1 MSKTLSEK
9 RFINHE
15 FKEAAA
21 GLRRMAKN
29 GNPRGIYCLGEMLV
43 HEFMFTEN
51 VKQREEGLRILADG
65 LIAGD
70 PLCLIAYARYD
81 VGLHGQELTSAK
93 RAKLAAKA
101 QEMVKDDNTLPS
113 VIKMAEGGD
122 VLAMM
127 ELGMAYGFG
136 ILVKPDRDMALS
148 WLTKAADAGYWAA
161 MLQAAGILMRQQDT
175 EVRSKAFGYVE
186 KAAKM
191 GDNLALVRL
200 GDCYHYGLGCEKSF
214 EQARRCYDMACRSK
228 DSILAVYSM
237 SRLYD
242 DKQFPQA
249 SEIQTTIWTEKAAQL
264 GSVDAMCVMGDRAYY
279 GRGVPKD
286 MKAAENWYKQAVKTR
301 NGRGYFA
308 MGRFKIYTAKIK
320 DGIKYMEKAAQAG
333 WPEGYY
339 ILGLMKMQG
348 IGMKVDRRRG
358 RVLLEQAA
366 AAGVVDAKDV
376 LNSREKI
383 NLLEALRRI

>member
-175 EVRSKAFGYVE
+175 EVRRKAFGYVE

-214 EQARRCYDMACRSK
+214 EQARRCYDMACRSE

-366 AAGVVDAKDV
+366 AAGVVDARDV
-376 LNSREKI
+376 LKSKEKI
-383 NLLEALRRI
+383 NLLDALRRI

>member
-175 EVRSKAFGYVE
+175 EVHRKAFGYVE

-214 EQARRCYDMACRSK
+214 EQARRCYDMACRSE

-366 AAGVVDAKDV
+366 AAGVVDARDV
-376 LNSREKI
+376 LKSKEKI
-383 NLLEALRRI
+383 NLLESLRRI

>member
-15 FKEAAA
+15 FKEAAT

-161 MLQAAGILMRQQDT
+161 MLQAAGILMRQHDT
-175 EVRSKAFGYVE
+175 EVRRKAFGYVE

-214 EQARRCYDMACRSK
+214 EQARRCYDMACRSE

>member
-15 FKEAAA
+15 FKEAAT

-161 MLQAAGILMRQQDT
+161 MLQAAGILRRQQDT
-175 EVRSKAFGYVE
+175 EVRRKAFGYVE

-214 EQARRCYDMACRSK
+214 EQARRCYDMACRSE

>member
-15 FKEAAA
+15 FKEAAT

-175 EVRSKAFGYVE
+175 EMRRKAFGYVE

-358 RVLLEQAA
+358 CVLLEQAA

>member
-29 GNPRGIYCLGEMLV
+29 GNPRGIYCLGQMLI

-81 VGLHGQELTSAK
+81 VGLHGNELTSGK

-148 WLTKAADAGYWAA
+148 WLEKAADAGYWAA

-175 EVRSKAFGYVE
+175 EIRKKAFNYVK
-186 KAAKM
+186 KAAEM
-191 GDNLALVRL
+191 GDSLALVRL
-200 GDCYHYGLGCEKSF
+200 GDCYHFGLGCEKSF
-214 EQARRCYDMACRSK
+214 EQARRCYDMACRRE

-366 AAGVVDAKDV
+366 SAGVVDAKDV
-376 LNSREKI
+376 LNSREKV

>member
-15 FKEAAA
+15 FKEAVA

-175 EVRSKAFGYVE
+175 EVRRKAFG
-186 KAAKM
+186 
-191 GDNLALVRL
+191 
-200 GDCYHYGLGCEKSF
+200 
-214 EQARRCYDMACRSK
+214 
-228 DSILAVYSM
+228 
-237 SRLYD
+237 
-242 DKQFPQA
+242 
-249 SEIQTTIWTEKAAQL
+249 
-264 GSVDAMCVMGDRAYY
+264 
-279 GRGVPKD
+279 
-286 MKAAENWYKQAVKTR
+286 
-301 NGRGYFA
+301 
-308 MGRFKIYTAKIK
+308 
-320 DGIKYMEKAAQAG
+320 
-333 WPEGYY
+333 
-339 ILGLMKMQG
+339 
-348 IGMKVDRRRG
+348 
-358 RVLLEQAA
+358 
-366 AAGVVDAKDV
+366 
-376 LNSREKI
+376 
-383 NLLEALRRI
+383 

>member
-175 EVRSKAFGYVE
+175 EVSRKAFGYVE

>member
-1 MSKTLSEK
+1 
-9 RFINHE
+9 
-15 FKEAAA
+15 
-21 GLRRMAKN
+21 
-29 GNPRGIYCLGEMLV
+29 
-43 HEFMFTEN
+43 
-51 VKQREEGLRILADG
+51 
-65 LIAGD
+65 
-70 PLCLIAYARYD
+70 
-81 VGLHGQELTSAK
+81 
-93 RAKLAAKA
+93 
-101 QEMVKDDNTLPS
+101 
-113 VIKMAEGGD
+113 
-122 VLAMM
+122 
-127 ELGMAYGFG
+127 
-136 ILVKPDRDMALS
+136 
-148 WLTKAADAGYWAA
+148 
-161 MLQAAGILMRQQDT
+161 
-175 EVRSKAFGYVE
+175 
-186 KAAKM
+186 
-191 GDNLALVRL
+191 
-200 GDCYHYGLGCEKSF
+200 
-214 EQARRCYDMACRSK
+214 
-228 DSILAVYSM
+228 M

-279 GRGVPKD
+279 GCGVPKD

-376 LNSREKI
+376 LNSREKV